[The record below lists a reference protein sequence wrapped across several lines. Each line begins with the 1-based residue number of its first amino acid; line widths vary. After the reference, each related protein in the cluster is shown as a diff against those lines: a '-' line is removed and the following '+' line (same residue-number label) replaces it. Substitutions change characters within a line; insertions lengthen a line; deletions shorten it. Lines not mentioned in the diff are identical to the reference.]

1 MLARSQL
8 IKLVLV
14 GVAMWMAATLY
25 IRLFP
30 AAMLDPLM
38 GGVSFL
44 TTFPFA
50 WLSIVIIR
58 SAGKL
63 TREQLVAGVGFVGA
77 VAMMID
83 GAVLHWAPA
92 VYGETEMAVRLGAA
106 WLLWGYGVSL
116 GIVLLMA
123 GKSRHSRENR

>member
-8 IKLVLV
+8 LKLVLV
-14 GVAMWMAATLY
+14 SLALWLAATLY

-30 AAMLDPLM
+30 SVMFDPVM
-38 GGVSFL
+38 GGLSYL

-58 SAGKL
+58 AVARL
-63 TREQLVAGVGFVGA
+63 DADQLIAGVNVVGT

-83 GAVLHWAPA
+83 GAVLHWMPA
-92 VYGETEMAVRLGAA
+92 IYGEGETVVRLGAA
-106 WLLWGYGVSL
+106 WLLWGYGISL
-116 GIVLLMA
+116 GIALLMA
-123 GKSRHSRENR
+123 GSVRGPAR

>member
-1 MLARSQL
+1 MLSRSQVV
-8 IKLVLV
+8 KLVLV
-14 GVAMWMAATLY
+14 SLALWIAATLY

-30 AAMLDPLM
+30 AAMLDPVM
-38 GGVSFL
+38 GGLSFA
-44 TTFPFA
+44 TTLVFA

-58 SAGKL
+58 RAASL
-63 TREQLVAGVGFVGA
+63 SQDQLVGGVGVVGA

-92 VYGETEMAVRLGAA
+92 VYGDSDTVVRLGAA

-116 GIVLLMA
+116 AMA
-123 GKSRHSRENR
+123 LQMARPKRAGSF